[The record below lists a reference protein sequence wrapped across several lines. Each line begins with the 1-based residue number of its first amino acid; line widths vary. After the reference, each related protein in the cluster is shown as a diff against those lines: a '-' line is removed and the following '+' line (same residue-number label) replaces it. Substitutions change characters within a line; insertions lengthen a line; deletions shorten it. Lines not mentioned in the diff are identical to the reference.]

1 MYCDRFQTPGGGYAI
16 VCRGGRRPQPKPCKA
31 CGAPSTRL
39 CDFPLK
45 GKKAGKTCSAPIC
58 DRCRTAFGDEID
70 YCPPHAKLA
79 AAAACDAGDVLSC
92 ETCQGK
98 APRCSS
104 CLDNL
109 EEQLAGVAAIRGELW
124 GGEVRAEL
132 GRRGRALEPWPS
144 WDTGSK
150 VGDIARR
157 KMADVAGADERL
169 LERLAKRCAAAAARA
184 YGGT

>member
-16 VCRGGRRPQPKPCKA
+16 VCRGGRRPQPKPCTA

-70 YCPPHAKLA
+70 YCPPHAKVA

-92 ETCQGK
+92 ETCHGR

-109 EEQLAGVAAIRGELW
+109 EEQLAGVAAVRGELW
-124 GGEVRAEL
+124 GEHVKQRCPD
-132 GRRGRALEPWPS
+132 RPPWPEYVA
-144 WDTGSK
+144 GGK
-150 VGDIARR
+150 VWTIARE